1 MQRFSFLVLP
11 CFVAVGALVAC
22 GSKKAAKTPIVVPA
36 RDAGASSV
44 DAFATSPPPS
54 GLPPMAPMPAP
65 GVAGSKKA
73 KIKTDGALEACGGQR
88 EPHAKDPAALVKSV
102 GESCQ
107 APSKMKPLGPPLRG
121 TQADKDAH
129 QENKFHAE
137 ANHCYRVYFAADDG
151 VKDLAVVLRDSN
163 GDVIAESPGPAAPQ
177 DGAMCFSA
185 ADDVSVLV
193 AIGNGKG
200 AWVAQVWGD

>member
-1 MQRFSFLVLP
+1 MIRFSLLAVPGFLAL
-11 CFVAVGALVAC
+11 GALVAC
-22 GSKKAAKTPIVVPA
+22 GSKNTAKTPIVVPA
-36 RDAGASSV
+36 ADAGATTAN
-44 DAFATSPPPS
+44 AFATSPPPS
-54 GLPPMAPMPAP
+54 GLPPMAPMPPP

-73 KIKTDGALEACGGQR
+73 KVKPDSALAACGGQL
-88 EPHAKDPAALVKSV
+88 EPHGKDPAAVVKSV
-102 GESCQ
+102 GDSC
-107 APSKMKPLGPPLRG
+107 APPSKMKPVGAAMRG

-137 ANHCYRVYFAADDG
+137 ANHCYRVYFAGDDG
-151 VKDLAVVLRDSN
+151 VKDLALVLRDSN

-177 DGAMCFSA
+177 DGAMCFTA
-185 ADDVSVLV
+185 ADDVTVSL